1 MLTFK
6 LILEREN
13 SNNKAVCNEMF
24 DLYVDG
30 TKIETSQFF
39 FWFKRT
45 FNNNDQKTIKIAD
58 VWFLSQNS
66 DDLSE
71 VTVILPLMTFLRMC
85 PIAILNTLP
94 VQIFRR

>member
-39 FWFKRT
+39 SDLNVPLGGK
-45 FNNNDQKTIKIAD
+45 NALNID
-58 VWFLSQNS
+58 VPYVFSK
-66 DDLSE
+66 
-71 VTVILPLMTFLRMC
+71 
-85 PIAILNTLP
+85 
-94 VQIFRR
+94 

>member
-30 TKIETSQFF
+30 TKIEISQFF
-39 FWFKRT
+39 SDLNVPLRPYETRNLT
-45 FNNNDQKTIKIAD
+45 FSGMIDTPYYFVLYD
-58 VWFLSQNS
+58 
-66 DDLSE
+66 
-71 VTVILPLMTFLRMC
+71 
-85 PIAILNTLP
+85 
-94 VQIFRR
+94 